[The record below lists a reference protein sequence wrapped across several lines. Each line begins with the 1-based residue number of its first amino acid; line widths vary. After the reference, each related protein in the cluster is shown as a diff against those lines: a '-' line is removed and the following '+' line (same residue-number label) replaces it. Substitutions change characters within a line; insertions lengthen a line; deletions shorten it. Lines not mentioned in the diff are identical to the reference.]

1 MCCVMKDLFKFAPI
15 QTKFDG
21 YHFRSRLE
29 ARWAVFF
36 KTLGIPYEYEKEG
49 YSLEGTPYLP
59 DFWLPE
65 QSSFVEIK
73 GQDPT
78 KEELDKAEKLALY
91 TGKEVYVISGNVG
104 FSSSEYIYYVSNFC
118 PPTLHACKKGMIA
131 SSTGRKIQTIPA
143 VLSILQRLE
152 EVELYLRLDTRGEW
166 SFERAPFIG
175 SLTTQFIQYYTKD
188 LQQHYDVLQSL
199 TPLLEQ
205 YEEDLRAALTVGE
218 DEYPHF
224 ESGGQIEELEWG
236 ECNACGHITMASS
249 QYSLPHD
256 CNGKGT
262 YTTES
267 PRLMEAYTAARS
279 ARFEQGAKS

>member
-1 MCCVMKDLFKFAPI
+1 MKDLFKFAPI

-91 TGKEVYVISGNVG
+91 TGKQVYVIDGNIG
-104 FSSSEYIYYVSNFC
+104 FSSSEYVYYV
-118 PPTLHACKKGMIA
+118 PPILYAGKKGELMPSI
-131 SSTGRKIQTIPA
+131 KHEIQTVPA
-143 VLSILQRLE
+143 VLYILRQLE
-152 EVELYLRLDTRGEW
+152 DVQIYLELNAQGGWDFVRP
-166 SFERAPFIG
+166 PFIG
-175 SLTTQFIQYYTKD
+175 ILTTTAIGYYTQE
-188 LQQHYDVLQSL
+188 LQQHHDVLQNL
-199 TPLLEQ
+199 APLLEQ
-205 YEEDLRAALTVGE
+205 YEDDLRTALTVGE
-218 DEYPHF
+218 GEFTLF
-224 ESGGQIEELEWG
+224 EPGGQIDETEWG
-236 ECNACGHITMASS
+236 ECSACGHIDMGSS
-249 QYSLPHD
+249 TYEIPHR
-256 CNGKGT
+256 CEGKGKYNT
-262 YTTES
+262 QS
-267 PRLMEAYTAARS
+267 PRLIEAYTAARS
-279 ARFEQGAKS
+279 ARFEQGATS